1 MGALFYNLLPLYLGM
16 AQEYRDLSNQEIG
29 IIGSVFFLGFNLL
42 TISAFFWIRRLNW
55 RLIGAVASP
64 IAVLALGAGAYLT
77 SYSLLLISV
86 FVAGGAFSTLYGLC
100 ATILGDSN
108 NAARW
113 FGAKIALESGSGAVL
128 LMLLPALVIE
138 NHGFDGLSL
147 ALAGIVLVLSP
158 LVFLLPPEGTKSPE
172 DDLVDSPATKGLAT
186 PRAAI
191 FLMLFAIVLWFCGQ
205 TVMWS
210 FVERIGSSAG
220 HAVSAV
226 STVLAFSL
234 GFSLLG
240 AMVATALGDR
250 FGTLKP
256 FLTACIIYL
265 ASLPILA
272 QSAVFAAFFSGAC
285 ILLFSAGMGVSY
297 AFANISALDND
308 GRYTILVV
316 PAIGLGALI
325 APGIAG
331 FLSSDGS
338 YTSMLFFGATAV
350 SVAIVF
356 ALIAG
361 RSARAHHIDLQKLR
375 YSATARPS

>member
-1 MGALFYNLLPLYLGM
+1 M
-16 AQEYRDLSNQEIG
+16 ARNTAKDILEGNFSN
-29 IIGSVFFLGFNLL
+29 
-42 TISAFFWIRRLNW
+42 
-55 RLIGAVASP
+55 
-64 IAVLALGAGAYLT
+64 
-77 SYSLLLISV
+77 
-86 FVAGGAFSTLYGLC
+86 AFSNVG
-100 ATILGDSN
+100 SN
-108 NAARW
+108 
-113 FGAKIALESGSGAVL
+113 LSESGSAV
-128 LMLLPALVIE
+128 MD
-138 NHGFDGLSL
+138 N
-147 ALAGIVLVLSP
+147 
-158 LVFLLPPEGTKSPE
+158 K
-172 DDLVDSPATKGLAT
+172 
-186 PRAAI
+186 
-191 FLMLFAIVLWFCGQ
+191 
-205 TVMWS
+205 
-210 FVERIGSSAG
+210 
-220 HAVSAV
+220 
-226 STVLAFSL
+226 
-234 GFSLLG
+234 